1 MESSRRVNPSTI
13 DLLLT
18 RRSALAKD
26 LIAPLGLD
34 RRVRESVARNNAISS
49 GSEND
54 K

>member
-26 LIAPLGLD
+26 LIA
-34 RRVRESVARNNAISS
+34 S
-49 GSEND
+49 GPAPDELRTILPFAATPEIW
-54 K
+54 